1 MSRVDDRE
9 AERTAARLQE
19 AKRQEDAQKTKKF
32 NENSAFKK
40 LVGSQQQQAQANQ
53 AQRQQA
59 TQQESGL
66 AKSAI
71 AELLGH
77 ADAEKM
83 GESNRQEASTF
94 KSRLGESQTGERV
107 QTGARQE
114 SEVAGHVQ
122 EQSSQS
128 TAQSNE
134 ASKSDKSGSARS
146 SEAHKSDRAAATERA
161 EERSEASSTSSNA
174 GAAGARGEKGDIKAD
189 ADKGGGGQQGSKD
202 GKDGAPMANP
212 SFRFNPALMAPVSV
226 AKTKEASGSE
236 RLRKVANELAQ
247 KIVERVRIGTN
258 AAGKMEFQVD
268 LKSDVLSGLSLKISA
283 HNGKIK
289 AVFQG
294 SDKDVLKM
302 IEEQGEALKQALGAR
317 GLTLEDL
324 KIEAR

>member
-1 MSRVDDRE
+1 MSRVDDRD
-9 AERTAARLQE
+9 AERAAARLQE
-19 AKRQEDAQKTKKF
+19 AKRQDDAQKTKKL

-40 LVGSQQQQAQANQ
+40 LVGSQQQQ
-53 AQRQQA
+53 QQA
-59 TQQESGL
+59 AQTAKQQAAQQEGGL

-83 GESNRQEASTF
+83 GESGRQEASAF
-94 KSRLGESQTGERV
+94 KSRLGESQQGERV
-107 QTGARQE
+107 QTGSRQE
-114 SEVAGHVQ
+114 SEVSGQVR

-128 TAQSNE
+128 TGQSNE
-134 ASKSDKSGSARS
+134 AAKGDRTTSARS
-146 SEAHKSDRAAATERA
+146 SEAHKSESAAAS
-161 EERSEASSTSSNA
+161 ERSEERGEAGATSGNA
-174 GAAGARGEKGDIKAD
+174 GAGGARGEKGDIKAD
-189 ADKGGGGQQGSKD
+189 SDKGGGGQQGQKD
-202 GKDGAPMANP
+202 GKDGAQMANP
-212 SFRFNPALMAPVSV
+212 GFRFNPALMAPVSI

-268 LKSDVLSGLSLKISA
+268 LKGDVLAGLSLKISA

-302 IEEQGEALKQALGAR
+302 IEEQGESLKQALGAR

>member
-32 NENSAFKK
+32 NENSTFKK
-40 LVGSQQQQAQANQ
+40 LVGSQQQQ
-53 AQRQQA
+53 QQA
-59 TQQESGL
+59 TQAAKQQAAQQESGL

-71 AELLGH
+71 AELLGS

-83 GESNRQEASTF
+83 GESNRQEASSF

-114 SEVAGHVQ
+114 SEVSGHVQ
-122 EQSSQS
+122 EQSTQS
-128 TAQSNE
+128 TAHGNE

-146 SEAHKSDRAAATERA
+146 SEANKSDRAAASERA
-161 EERSEASSTSSNA
+161 EERSEASATSSSA
-174 GAAGARGEKGDIKAD
+174 GASGARGEKGDLKAD
-189 ADKGGGGQQGSKD
+189 SDKGGGQQGSKD
-202 GKDGAPMANP
+202 GKDGAQMANP

-268 LKSDVLSGLSLKISA
+268 LKSDVLSGLSLKVSA

>member
-1 MSRVDDRE
+1 MSRVDDRD
-9 AERTAARLQE
+9 AERAAARLQE
-19 AKRQEDAQKTKKF
+19 AKRQDDAQKTKKL

-40 LVGSQQQQAQANQ
+40 LVGSQQQQAQAGQ

-59 TQQESGL
+59 AQQEGGL

-83 GESNRQEASTF
+83 GDTSRQEASSF
-94 KSRLGESQTGERV
+94 KSRLGESQQGERV
-107 QTGARQE
+107 QTSSRQE
-114 SEVAGHVQ
+114 GEVSGQVR

-128 TAQSNE
+128 TGQSNE
-134 ASKSDKSGSARS
+134 AAKGDRTTGARS
-146 SEAHKSDRAAATERA
+146 SEAHKSESAASSERA
-161 EERSEASSTSSNA
+161 EERGEASSSSGNA
-174 GAAGARGEKGDIKAD
+174 AAGGARGEKGGVKTD
-189 ADKGGGGQQGSKD
+189 ADKGGGQQGQKD
-202 GKDGAPMANP
+202 GKDGAQMANP
-212 SFRFNPALMAPVSV
+212 GFRFNPALMAPVSV

-268 LKSDVLSGLSLKISA
+268 LKDDVLAGLSLKISA

-302 IEEQGEALKQALGAR
+302 IEEQGESLKKALGAR
-317 GLTLEDL
+317 GLTLEDM
-324 KIEAR
+324 KFEAR